1 MPEIPLT
8 ATLDTSSPAPPTL
21 EKLPSLKSLRLRGL
35 VVTLPLVMLGFCLVA
50 SAFSGIFVAIQIR
63 QIDPENFIGSF
74 ALVIGVGSITAM
86 ISTPIIGTISD
97 RTRTRLGPRIPF
109 LIIGALATLLICIAF
124 GFANNLVLLIVL
136 TFLLQISLPMTNG
149 PLATYIPEHVPL
161 GRRGLFSSAFG
172 LAALVGALAG
182 QSVGAAF
189 ATYIST
195 GYIVVAV
202 VLVIFV
208 AIFVVTNARGA
219 DNRGRPVPAFSWGKA
234 LHMFWVNPK
243 KHPDFAWAFSG
254 RFLLSV
260 GYFMIVTYQ
269 LYILQDYIKL
279 GDDAVGVIPL
289 IGLVNLAAIIVAT
302 PIAGILSDKFHRR
315 KVIVFV
321 AGVLLALGMVFPV
334 VMPTVTGMILYS
346 IVGGLGFGAWSSVD
360 FALVSEVLPSSDDV
374 GKDLGIINITS
385 TLPQTMAA
393 AFASVIVALFGGFA
407 GLFIV
412 AALCVLAG
420 AALVAP
426 IKSIR

>member
-1 MPEIPLT
+1 
-8 ATLDTSSPAPPTL
+8 
-21 EKLPSLKSLRLRGL
+21 
-35 VVTLPLVMLGFCLVA
+35 
-50 SAFSGIFVAIQIR
+50 
-63 QIDPENFIGSF
+63 
-74 ALVIGVGSITAM
+74 
-86 ISTPIIGTISD
+86 
-97 RTRTRLGPRIPF
+97 
-109 LIIGALATLLICIAF
+109 
-124 GFANNLVLLIVL
+124 
-136 TFLLQISLPMTNG
+136 
-149 PLATYIPEHVPL
+149 
-161 GRRGLFSSAFG
+161 
-172 LAALVGALAG
+172 
-182 QSVGAAF
+182 
-189 ATYIST
+189 
-195 GYIVVAV
+195 
-202 VLVIFV
+202 
-208 AIFVVTNARGA
+208 
-219 DNRGRPVPAFSWGKA
+219 
-234 LHMFWVNPK
+234 
-243 KHPDFAWAFSG
+243 
-254 RFLLSV
+254 
-260 GYFMIVTYQ
+260 MIVTYQ